1 MQQQDFDVTGKDI
14 SKSFYD
20 MAVELVRKMD
30 EELTKTFLRTFR
42 EFGFG
47 LNTTWE
53 FLCNPACVN
62 SVQMMKVLDKVNDW
76 IREQHDASK
85 HYYYSRYFY
94 YPDYPQFQ
102 PPCKCMDRNNLEHY
116 NRIKE
121 LWTQIEMED
130 NNG

>member
-1 MQQQDFDVTGKDI
+1 MGVPDYDV
-14 SKSFYD
+14 SKIFYD
-20 MAVELVRKMD
+20 MKVELIRKSD
-30 EELTKTFLRTFR
+30 EELTKTFLRAFR

-47 LNTTWE
+47 MNTTWE

-76 IREQHDASK
+76 IKEQYDTYRH
-85 HYYYSRYFY
+85 FY
-94 YPDYPQFQ
+94 YPDYPQFKQ
-102 PPCKCMDRNNLEHY
+102 PCRCLDRNNLEHY